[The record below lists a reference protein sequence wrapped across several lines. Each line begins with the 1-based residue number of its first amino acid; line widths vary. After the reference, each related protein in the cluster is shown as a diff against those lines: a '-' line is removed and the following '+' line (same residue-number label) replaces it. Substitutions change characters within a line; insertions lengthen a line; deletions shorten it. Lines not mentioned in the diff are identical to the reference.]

1 MRSVKYPER
10 QRLIEPASPVFVD
23 NWTSSLPGKFM
34 EIRYW
39 EATHK
44 VRYQSKPTGKE
55 VDLKERLRNDP
66 RKLEIAT
73 RIRKETTLPIHWIAR
88 RLQLGTPK
96 SARSMIH
103 EKLRSNEVEGKKPLS
118 CKQLELQPIV

>member
-1 MRSVKYPER
+1 ELMDGSLGESHSGELRRETAE
-10 QRLIEPASPVFVD
+10 QRANRIIAEELSRLG
-23 NWTSSLPGKFM
+23 W
-34 EIRYW
+34 
-39 EATHK
+39 
-44 VRYQSKPTGKE
+44 KE

-66 RKLEIAT
+66 GKLEIAT

-103 EKLRSNEVEGKKPLS
+103 EKLQSNEVERKKPLS